1 MANNS
6 SMKKPY
12 KKPDRYVGERVLN
25 IGLDPGSTLTRFM
38 EWARGE
44 DNQLEASLAVLM
56 KAEYVPIRRF
66 NSGSPDDPLADCLE
80 YSITY
85 PELKGITKDG
95 QVEKFARGRSAM
107 QYQTSSTHRIDANDY
122 KINQVALYN
131 TLLSALATRCM
142 LSDMETQ
149 TYSDSYLINLMLA
162 LPPKELDDFSSR
174 RNFEENLQ
182 KSFVVDMPHINR
194 TFTIKV
200 ININLVPEPVA
211 AATAYLSS
219 DFSGERHKVNTIFID
234 VGGRNRSVV
243 ACMDGVLQERITYS
257 VLNDSGATFLSNIG
271 DDLAMDY
278 GIPRPSDTDICSALT
293 RCEFKVHSQVIPK
306 FKDIVLDCKKQLG
319 KSIVSCYNEA
329 LANFQIA
336 SSRIERIV
344 LSGRSIPA
352 IINKKTGE
360 EFCPSMVEILKDE
373 FPNIEVVENEA
384 QSPVLDGTSILL
396 LHWIDILE
404 QKATTNNEEGEGYE
418 DDDDDIY

>member
-1 MANNS
+1 MAS
-6 SMKKPY
+6 VATSAMKRPY

-38 EWARGE
+38 EWARGT
-44 DNQLEASLAVLM
+44 DNQLEASLAVQM

-66 NSGSPDDPLADCLE
+66 NGGSIEDPLCDCLE
-80 YSITY
+80 YAITY
-85 PELKGITKDG
+85 PELKGITKEG
-95 QVEKFARGRSAM
+95 QVEKFARGRSAL
-107 QYQTSSTHRIDANDY
+107 QYATSTHRIDANDY

-131 TLLSALATRCM
+131 TLLSAIATRCM

-149 TYSDSYLINLMLA
+149 TYSDSYSVNLMLA

-174 RNFEENLQ
+174 RAFEENLQ
-182 KSFVVDMPHINR
+182 KSFLVDMPHINR
-194 TFTIKV
+194 SFSIKI

-219 DFSGERHKVNTIFID
+219 DFSGERNKVNTMFID
-234 VGGRNRSVV
+234 VGGRNRAVV
-243 ACMDGVLQERITYS
+243 ACIDGILQERITYS
-257 VLNDSGATFLSNIG
+257 VLNDSGATFLANIG

-278 GIPRPSDTDICSALT
+278 GIPRPSDADICSALT
-293 RCEFKVHSQVIPK
+293 RCEFKVHSQVIPR

-336 SSRIERIV
+336 SARIERIV

-352 IINKKTGE
+352 IIDKKTGE
-360 EFCPSMVEILKDE
+360 VFCPSMADILKDE
-373 FPNIEVVENEA
+373 FPNIEVIENDA

-396 LHWIDILE
+396 LHWIDTLE
-404 QKATTNNEEGEGYE
+404 QKAIETEEVME
-418 DDDDDIY
+418 DDEDDIY